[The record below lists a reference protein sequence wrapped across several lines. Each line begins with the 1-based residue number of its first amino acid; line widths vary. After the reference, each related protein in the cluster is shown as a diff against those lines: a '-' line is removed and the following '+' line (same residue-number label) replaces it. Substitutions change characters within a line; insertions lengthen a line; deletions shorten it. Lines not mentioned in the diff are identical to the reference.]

1 MKKLKQSIY
10 TPIAQLNAFVHK
22 STEPLCFE
30 DMKNERFDNI
40 KIGDSWGGFF
50 DCAWFK
56 FTADIENMQKNL
68 VAVIDVG
75 GEGCIYNKDGEVI
88 QGITN
93 VLGMVDNFQ
102 TVKGKAVIPLDR
114 IDTFKDGKV
123 LFYAD
128 CGNNGRGGKSSGQAR
143 FKRADIC
150 VFRQDILDLY
160 YDILACYQLLSAV
173 NDNAQKREIKA
184 HINKAISLAHNTD
197 SQSVLNAR
205 NALSKMFDGKYKQ
218 NFTVYAVGHG
228 HLDLAWL
235 WPVRETKR
243 KAIRT
248 FSNAVYESEQCP
260 SYVSTA
266 VSHSNM
272 NS

>member
-1 MKKLKQSIY
+1 
-10 TPIAQLNAFVHK
+10 
-22 STEPLCFE
+22 
-30 DMKNERFDNI
+30 
-40 KIGDSWGGFF
+40 
-50 DCAWFK
+50 
-56 FTADIENMQKNL
+56 MQKNL

-205 NALSKMFDGKYKQ
+205 NALSKCLTVNINKILPFMLSDTVTLTLLGCGLFVKQ
-218 NFTVYAVGHG
+218 K
-228 HLDLAWL
+228 
-235 WPVRETKR
+235 EKR
-243 KAIRT
+243 
-248 FSNAVYESEQCP
+248 
-260 SYVSTA
+260 
-266 VSHSNM
+266 
-272 NS
+272 